1 MTKHWAEKPENG
13 TYLGMRILLTL
24 YRWGLRFLVIA
35 LLWPVTLYFFLR
47 DGAARRASLQYLRQ
61 LHTHAP
67 TQSPF
72 TRVPGYWQ
80 VYRHFLTF
88 AFAAVQKMDAWTGR
102 ITPKDARITSEISFE
117 ELAQSGRGGL
127 LVTSHLGNS
136 EVCRA
141 LVRSRFPVRISA
153 LVFTQHA
160 EAFNQVLRST
170 DKNVSMDLIQ
180 VEGFNAELAIR
191 LKERVDNGEF
201 VVIVGDRVSATV
213 PERSEMADFLGKP
226 APFAVGPWVLASIL
240 ECPVHLMY
248 CMRAKGGYDLMFE
261 PFADQVRIPR
271 KTRTRDL
278 QHLVQQY
285 AHSLEQMT
293 QRYPLQWF
301 NFYDFWHLPEARSQ
315 KDVQS

>member
-1 MTKHWAEKPENG
+1 MSKHWAEKPENG
-13 TYLGMRILLTL
+13 TYLGMQVLLTL

-61 LHTHAP
+61 LHRNAP
-67 TQSPF
+67 TASPF
-72 TRVPGYWQ
+72 SRRPGYWQ

-88 AFAAVQKMDAWTGR
+88 AFSAVQKMDAWTGR
-102 ITPKDARITSEISFE
+102 ITPAHARTISDISFE
-117 ELAQSGRGGL
+117 DLAQTGRGGL

-141 LVRSRFPVRISA
+141 LVRSRFPVRINA

-160 EAFNQVLRST
+160 AAFNQVLRST

-213 PERSEMADFLGKP
+213 PERSENADFLGEP

-248 CMRAKGGYDLMFE
+248 CMRAGDGYDLTFE
-261 PFADQVRIPR
+261 PFAEQVRIPR
-271 KTRTRDL
+271 KTRTHDL
-278 QHLVQQY
+278 QQLVQQY
-285 AHSLEQMT
+285 AWSLERMT
-293 QRYPLQWF
+293 ERYPLQWF
-301 NFYDFWHLPEARSQ
+301 NFYDFWHLPEASSQ